1 MELHTNIRHLFF
13 WCLGVCNGW
22 VGHMET
28 SPYAYPLKTPL
39 MQMAKDLQIHKM
51 MVVGPMQGKSR
62 VGASVCVCVFFPHFY
77 VVATVGSLPRPI
89 ST

>member
-1 MELHTNIRHLFF
+1 ML

-28 SPYAYPLKTPL
+28 SPYAYPLETPL

-51 MVVGPMQGKSR
+51 MAVGPMQGKSR
-62 VGASVCVCVFFPHFY
+62 VGASVCVFFS
-77 VVATVGSLPRPI
+77 SLLCCSNSRKPPQTNFNLI
-89 ST
+89 GNILY

>member
-1 MELHTNIRHLFF
+1 MELYTNIRHLFF

-51 MVVGPMQGKSR
+51 MAVGPMQGKSR
-62 VGASVCVCVFFPHFY
+62 VGASVCVFFFLTF
-77 VVATVGSLPRPI
+77 VL
-89 ST
+89 